1 MLRIGFV
8 SVIRPLFKGD
18 SPAAARRSLDEL
30 RALGRQEG
38 FEVVTPEVTGNEPHA
53 ASGEALP
60 PFAVSTPAAAKEA
73 AEQLRARSLDLLL
86 IQHTTFATGELLVP
100 LLHAA
105 RRVGVWALPEKAG
118 GKGESG
124 PLPLN
129 ALCGLNMTLSFLD
142 RPEVNKTEPV
152 KWFYGE
158 ASSQAFRE
166 RLQPTLAAL
175 RGLKALAR
183 ARILQLGGTAPGFYA
198 LGELPAL
205 AGVEVEAK
213 PLGELF
219 ARLSCVGDKDALA
232 LARSWAKL
240 EPTDVDEAQLTR
252 AAKLALVLQRWAE
265 EEGYQALAVRC
276 WPELPDACGTMACAP
291 LGRLADG
298 ELPASCEGD
307 VMGALSMLALQGM
320 TGRPAILMDLS
331 DVDLEADALQ
341 FWHCGNAA
349 LGWASGAGTRLT
361 THFNRD
367 GLGVVRDMTLREGEA
382 TGFRLLAGGKR
393 ALIFSGRFMGDEKPG
408 FDGVRGWL
416 TALRWAGVPV
426 SAEAFVHNVL
436 EHRLPHHFAFGEGGC
451 EKGLLELC
459 GWLGAEALPFRLP
472 RPTL

>member
-1 MLRIGFV
+1 MLRVGFV

-18 SPAAARRSLDEL
+18 SPAAARRSLDGL

-38 FEVVTPEVTGNEPHA
+38 FEVITPEVTGNEPHA

-60 PFAVSTPAAAKEA
+60 PFAVSTPAAAEQA
-73 AEQLRARSLDLLL
+73 AEQLRARALDMLL
-86 IQHTTFATGELLVP
+86 IQHTTFSTGDLLVP
-100 LLHAA
+100 LLHVAK
-105 RRVGVWALPEKAG
+105 RVGVWALPEEAG
-118 GKGESG
+118 GMGERG

-142 RPEVNKTEPV
+142 RPEVRKEGPV

-158 ASSQAFRE
+158 VTSPGFRE
-166 RLQPTLAAL
+166 RWQPTVAAL
-175 RGLKALAR
+175 KGLKAVEGAR
-183 ARILQLGGTAPGFYA
+183 VLQLGGTAPGFYGI
-198 LGELPAL
+198 GEMPAL
-205 AGVEVEAK
+205 AGVEVETK

-219 ARLSCVGDKDALA
+219 SRVSRVGEEDATA
-232 LARSWAKL
+232 LARHWAKL

-252 AAKLALVLQRWAE
+252 AARLTLALRSLAE
-265 EEGYQALAVRC
+265 EGGFQALAVRC
-276 WPELPDACGTMACAP
+276 WPEVPDTCGTMACAS

-307 VMGALSMLALQGM
+307 VMGALSMLALQGI
-320 TGRPAILMDLS
+320 TGRSSILMDLS
-331 DVDLEADALQ
+331 DLDAEADALQ

-349 LGWASGAGTRLT
+349 LGWASRAATRLT

-393 ALIFSGRFMGDEKPG
+393 ALVFAGRFLGDAKPG

-416 TALRWAGVPV
+416 KALRWAGVPA

-436 EHRLPHHFAFGEGGC
+436 EHRLPHHFAFGEGAC
-451 EKGLLELC
+451 EEALLELC
-459 GWLGAEALPFRLP
+459 GWLGAEALPFRPP